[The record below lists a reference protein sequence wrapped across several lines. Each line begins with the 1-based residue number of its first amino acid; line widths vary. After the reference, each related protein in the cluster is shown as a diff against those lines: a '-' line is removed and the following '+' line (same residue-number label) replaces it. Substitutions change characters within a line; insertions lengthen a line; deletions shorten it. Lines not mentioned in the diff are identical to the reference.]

1 MVIKAF
7 PLTIENVYPENAGN
21 RQRIRELE
29 MSLEE
34 LRKKIDSIDEKL
46 VELINERAQIVV
58 EVGKLKQ
65 AGSDPI
71 YVPHREKA
79 VLDKIAE
86 LNKGPFPDKTM
97 QAIWRELMSGSFFLE
112 RPLLIGYLGPKGSF
126 SHNAAILKFG
136 QSVDYEAL
144 SDIRGIFE
152 EVSKGHCDFGIVPI
166 ENSAGGG
173 IRESLDAFVETD
185 VMVCAEANMA
195 IHHNLLANCP
205 MSDIKRIYS
214 QPEVFAQCRNW
225 LAGTFKDAEIIP
237 MASSSKAAQLAVNES
252 GSAAIASTIAAEIYG
267 LKILCQDIE
276 DVSNNITR
284 FLIISKHDSR
294 PSGDDKTIALFST
307 AHKTGALVDVLN
319 VFKNYGINM
328 TNIGSRPNKKR
339 EWEYYF
345 FVDFLGH
352 REDDNV
358 QKALEEAKQ
367 HCLQLSVLG
376 SFPRSASIL

>member
-1 MVIKAF
+1 
-7 PLTIENVYPENAGN
+7 
-21 RQRIRELE
+21 
-29 MSLEE
+29 MSLDK
-34 LRKKIDSIDEKL
+34 LRKKIDGIDEKL

-65 AGSDPI
+65 AEESPI

-86 LNKGPFPDKTM
+86 LNAGPLPDKTI

-112 RPLLIGYLGPKGSF
+112 RPLHIGYLGPRGSF
-126 SHNAAILKFG
+126 SHNAAMLKFG

-144 SDIRGIFE
+144 ADIRGIFE

-173 IRESLDAFVETD
+173 IRETLDAFVETD
-185 VMVCAEANMA
+185 VMICAEANMA

-205 MSDIKRIYS
+205 MTEIERIYS
-214 QPEVFAQCRNW
+214 QPEIFAQCRNW
-225 LAGTFKDAEIIP
+225 LAATFKEAKTIP
-237 MASSSKAAQLAVNES
+237 VASSSKAAQMASEEP
-252 GSAAIASTIAAEIYG
+252 GSAAIASSIAAEIYG
-267 LKILCQDIE
+267 LKALCQNIE
-276 DVSNNITR
+276 DISNNITR
-284 FLIISKHDSR
+284 FLIISKNDAL
-294 PSGDDKTIALFST
+294 PSGDDKTIILFST
-307 AHKTGALVDVLN
+307 AHRTGALVDVLN
-319 VFKNYGINM
+319 VFQKYNINM

-352 REDDNV
+352 KDDEYV
-358 QKALEEAKQ
+358 SKALAEAKE
-367 HCLQLSVLG
+367 HCLQLSILG
-376 SFPRSASIL
+376 SFPRCTTIL

>member
-1 MVIKAF
+1 
-7 PLTIENVYPENAGN
+7 
-21 RQRIRELE
+21 

-65 AGSDPI
+65 ADSAPI

-79 VLDKIAE
+79 VLEKIAE
-86 LNKGPFPDKTM
+86 LNKGPLPDKTM

-112 RPLLIGYLGPKGSF
+112 RPLLIGYLGPQGSF

-144 SDIRGIFE
+144 TDIRGIFE

-173 IRESLDAFVETD
+173 IRESLDAFIETD

-205 MSDIKRIYS
+205 MTDIQRIYS
-214 QPEVFAQCRNW
+214 QPEIFAQCRSW
-225 LAGTFKDAEIIP
+225 LSSTFKDTEIIP
-237 MASSSKAAQLAVNES
+237 MASSSKAARLASEEN
-252 GSAAIASTIAAEIYG
+252 GAAAIASAIAAEIYG
-267 LKILCQDIE
+267 LKILCQNIE

-284 FLIISKHDSR
+284 FLIISKHDAQS
-294 PSGDDKTIALFST
+294 SGDDKTIVLFST

-319 VFKNYGINM
+319 VFREYGINM

-352 REDDNV
+352 KEDENV
-358 QKALEEAKQ
+358 KKALKEAKQ
-367 HCLQLSVLG
+367 HCLQLSLLG
-376 SFPRSASIL
+376 SFPRCASIL

>member
-1 MVIKAF
+1 
-7 PLTIENVYPENAGN
+7 
-21 RQRIRELE
+21 

-34 LRKKIDSIDEKL
+34 LRKKIDIIDERL
-46 VELINERAQIVV
+46 VELINERAQVVV

-65 AGSDPI
+65 ADSAPI

-79 VLDKIAE
+79 VLEKIAE
-86 LNKGPFPDKTM
+86 LNKGPLPDKTM

-136 QSVDYEAL
+136 QSVDYQAL
-144 SDIRGIFE
+144 TDIRGIFE

-173 IRESLDAFVETD
+173 VRESLDAFIESD
-185 VMVCAEANMA
+185 VMVCAEASMA
-195 IHHNLLANCP
+195 IHHNLMANCS
-205 MSDIKRIYS
+205 MSEIKRIYS
-214 QPEVFAQCRNW
+214 QPEIFAQCRNW
-225 LAGTFKDAEIIP
+225 LSTTFKEAEIIP
-237 MASSSKAAQLAVNES
+237 MASSSRAAQLAAKEPD
-252 GSAAIASTIAAEIYG
+252 SAAIASTIAAEIYG
-267 LKILCQDIE
+267 LKILCQNIE

-284 FLIISKHDSR
+284 FLIISKQDSM
-294 PSGDDKTIALFST
+294 PSGDDKTIILFST

-319 VFKNYGINM
+319 VFREYGINM

-345 FVDFLGH
+345 FVDFMGH
-352 REDDNV
+352 KEDENV
-358 QKALEEAKQ
+358 KKAMSEAKN

-376 SFPRSASIL
+376 SFPRRPSIL